1 MARAG
6 YFPVEE
12 LLTFRSFGTRLQ
24 GHPSTIHFPEIE
36 ISSGSLGQG
45 LSQGVGLA
53 LAGKLDKSNFTVFV
67 CMSDGECQEGMTWE
81 AAMSAAHWKLDN
93 LVAFIDRN
101 FIQIDG
107 ETETIMA
114 MEPLHKKFE
123 SFGWHVIEADGHCFE
138 EILNAFHRAKAE
150 TGRPTVIIFR
160 TIIGRGVSF
169 MEDTNVYHGKPPT
182 PELAEKAIRELED
195 WREVIQREEISK
207 TI

>member
-53 LAGKLDKSNFTVFV
+53 LAGKLDKGNFKVFV

-107 ETETIMA
+107 ETEAIMA
-114 MEPLHKKFE
+114 VEPLNKKFE
-123 SFGWHVIEADGHCFE
+123 SFGWHVIEADGHKFE
-138 EILNAFHRAKAE
+138 EILNAFHRAKTE

-182 PELAEKAIRELED
+182 PELAEKALRELED
-195 WREVIQREEISK
+195 WREVIQREQTSK
-207 TI
+207 II